1 MKTLPL
7 LAALLVVLCWCEA
20 APAQT
25 AAGAN
30 AGMAAQL
37 AKARAANA
45 ALMKQYTWNSR
56 VEVLDQGVVKDLR
69 IELVNYGPSGQ
80 LQRNTLNDQSAP
92 LPFGFLRRKIEE
104 RERAKVEEYL
114 VGLRSLLEQYT
125 LPSEGKMLAFM
136 NQAAT
141 SGPDANGLFE
151 MTGQNVVYPGDA
163 LSVWFDARTRQ
174 TRRIQVTTVFQ
185 GDQVDLTA
193 TFKTLKSGL
202 TYMSFGEAIVPA
214 KQMSVQVQNFDY
226 NRGN

>member
-1 MKTLPL
+1 MRTLPAL
-7 LAALLVVLCWCEA
+7 IALLVVLGWVET

-56 VEVLDQGVVKDLR
+56 VEVLDQGEVKDLR

-80 LQRNTLNDQSAP
+80 LQRNILNDQSAP
-92 LPFGFLRRKIEE
+92 LPFGFLRRKIAE

-114 VGLRSLLEQYT
+114 MGLRSLLEQYT

-151 MTGQNVVYPGDA
+151 MTGQNVMYPGDA

-174 TRRIQVTTVFQ
+174 ARRIQVTTIFQ

-202 TYMSFGEAIVPA
+202 TYMAWGEVIVPA

>member
-1 MKTLPL
+1 MRSLPAL
-7 LAALLVVLCWCEA
+7 IALLVVLGWVET

-56 VEVLDQGVVKDLR
+56 VEVLDQGEVKDLR

-80 LQRNTLNDQSAP
+80 LQRNILNDQSAP
-92 LPFGFLRRKIEE
+92 LPFGFLRRKIAE

-114 VGLRSLLEQYT
+114 MGLRSLLEQYT

-151 MTGQNVVYPGDA
+151 MTGQNVMYPGDA

-174 TRRIQVTTVFQ
+174 ARRIQVTTIFQ

-202 TYMSFGEAIVPA
+202 TYMAWGEVIVPA

>member
-1 MKTLPL
+1 MKTLPAL
-7 LAALLVVLCWCEA
+7 TALLVVLGWCEA

-37 AKARAANA
+37 AKARTANA
-45 ALMKQYTWNSR
+45 VLMKQYTWNSR
-56 VEVLDQGVVKDLR
+56 VEVLDQGAVKDLR

-80 LQRNTLNDQSAP
+80 LQRNILNDQSAP
-92 LPFGFLRRKIEE
+92 LPFGFLRRKIAE

-125 LPSEGKMLAFM
+125 LPSEGKILAFM

-185 GDQVDLTA
+185 GDPVDLTA

-202 TYMSFGEAIVPA
+202 TYMAFGEVIVPA

>member
-1 MKTLPL
+1 MRTLPAL
-7 LAALLVVLCWCEA
+7 IALLVVLGWVET

-56 VEVLDQGVVKDLR
+56 VEVLDQGEVKDLR

-80 LQRNTLNDQSAP
+80 LQRNILNDQSAP
-92 LPFGFLRRKIEE
+92 LPFGFLRRKIAE

-114 VGLRSLLEQYT
+114 MGLRSLLEQYT

-151 MTGQNVVYPGDA
+151 MTGQNVMYPGDA

-174 TRRIQVTTVFQ
+174 ARRIQVTTVFQ
-185 GDQVDLTA
+185 GDQVDLSA

-202 TYMSFGEAIVPA
+202 TYMAWGEVIVPA